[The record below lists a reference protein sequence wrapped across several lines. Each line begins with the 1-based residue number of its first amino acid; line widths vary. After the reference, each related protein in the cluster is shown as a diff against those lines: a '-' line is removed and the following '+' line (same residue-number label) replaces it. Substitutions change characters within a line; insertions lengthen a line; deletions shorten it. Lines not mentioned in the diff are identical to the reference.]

1 MATRPEKFKES
12 SPISRFPFLGKRY
25 VGEAERVPAEG
36 SGAPGG
42 VKRRAVEALTELKW
56 AGKPGADSP

>member
-1 MATRPEKFKES
+1 MAARPEELRERS
-12 SPISRFPFLGKRY
+12 EFPLSIPGERC

-42 VKRRAVEALTELKW
+42 VNRRAVEALTELKW